1 LSREERRWCLAFGLV
16 LGLATTLPYVWAYF
30 REGDAWRFSGF
41 VFGVE
46 DGNSYLAKML
56 QGAYGALL
64 FRTPY
69 TTAHQNGILAFLPYL
84 LLGKLAAGAALHE
97 QLIAL
102 YHAARFLASPLAVLA
117 TYSFAARVL
126 KEVAWRRWA
135 TLLASVGGGLGWIL
149 VLLGRGNIYGSLPL
163 EFYSPET
170 FGFLAYLGLPHLV
183 VGRALLL
190 LGLAWY
196 LDASKDPGRARWA
209 GAAFLLLGFFQPL
222 AVISAWVVILA
233 HHLLTFALGRRNPAA
248 SVLPP
253 RTTFLVLLISS
264 PVVIY
269 YGWLSLADP
278 FVRAWNAQNI
288 IRSPHPIHYLLAY
301 GPLAVVALVGIVRL
315 PQRGAALLAFGWL
328 LSLPFL
334 AYAPVQLQR
343 RLPDGAWVAIVVLAA
358 AALEATKVPSAR
370 RLGLGLAIITLP
382 SALLLFSGSL
392 RTANDP
398 QSPSFIP
405 SGAAEAYEALGS
417 LASGGEAVMASFET
431 GNVLP
436 AWAPVRVLIGH
447 GPESVGLTEARK
459 QVETF
464 YAADTTDDFRKSIL
478 DAHEVRFVFAGP
490 YERGLGDWDP
500 AEAPYLVSVYSSD
513 RYRIFAVT
521 DPTSQAA
528 MGIDGEP

>member
-1 LSREERRWCLAFGLV
+1 VSREERRWCLAFGLV

-56 QGAYGALL
+56 QGAYGAWS

-69 TTAHQNGILAFLPYL
+69 TTAPQNGILAFLPYL
-84 LLGKLAAGAALHE
+84 LLGKLAAGVALHE

-102 YHAARFLASPLAVLA
+102 YHAARFLATPLAVLA
-117 TYSFAARVL
+117 TYGLTARLV

-135 TLLASVGGGLGWIL
+135 TVLASVGGGVGWIF
-149 VLLGRGNIYGSLPL
+149 VLLGRGDIYGSLPL

-170 FGFLAYLGLPHLV
+170 FGFLAYLGLPHLI

-190 LGLAWY
+190 FGLAWY

-209 GAAFLLLGFFQPL
+209 GAAFLVLGLFQPL

-233 HHLLTFALGRRNPAA
+233 HHLLTFALGRRNQAV
-248 SVLPP
+248 SLSPP
-253 RTTFLVLLISS
+253 RTTIVVLLISS

-301 GPLAVVALVGIVRL
+301 GPLTVVALVGIIRR
-315 PQRGAALLAFGWL
+315 PPRGSTLLAIGWL

-343 RLPDGAWVAIVVLAA
+343 RLPDGVWVAIIILAA
-358 AALEATKVPSAR
+358 AALESTRVRPAR
-370 RLGLGLAIITLP
+370 RLGLGLAVITLP

-392 RTANDP
+392 RTANYP

-417 LASGGEAVMASFET
+417 LASRGEAVMASFDA

-447 GPESVGLTEARK
+447 GPESVGLAEAKK
-459 QVETF
+459 QVEMF
-464 YAADTTDDFRKSIL
+464 YSADTTDEVRRSIL
-478 DAHEVRFVFAGP
+478 DAHEVRFVLAGP
-490 YERGLGDWDP
+490 AERGLGDWDP
-500 AEAPYLVSVYSSD
+500 SEAPYLEPVYSSD
-513 RYRIFAVT
+513 PYRIFAVSEL
-521 DPTSQAA
+521 PPQAA
-528 MGIDGEP
+528 MGIDD

>member
-1 LSREERRWCLAFGLV
+1 VSREERRWCLAFGLV

-56 QGAYGALL
+56 QGAYGAWF

-69 TTAHQNGILAFLPYL
+69 TTAPQNGILAFLPYL
-84 LLGKLAAGAALHE
+84 LLGKLASGVALHE

-102 YHAARFLASPLAVLA
+102 YHAARFLATPLAVLA
-117 TYSFAARVL
+117 TYSLTARLVQG
-126 KEVAWRRWA
+126 VAWRRWV
-135 TLLASVGGGLGWIL
+135 TVLASVGGGVGWIF
-149 VLLGRGNIYGSLPL
+149 VLLGRGSLYGSLPL

-190 LGLAWY
+190 FGLAWY

-209 GAAFLLLGFFQPL
+209 GAAFLVLGLFQPL

-233 HHLLTFALGRRNPAA
+233 HHLLTFALGRRNQAV
-248 SVLPP
+248 SLSPP
-253 RTTFLVLLISS
+253 RTTIVVLLISS

-278 FVRAWNAQNI
+278 FMRAWNAQNI

-301 GPLAVVALVGIVRL
+301 GPLTLVALVGIIRR
-315 PQRGAALLAFGWL
+315 PPRGSALLAVGWL
-328 LSLPFL
+328 L
-334 AYAPVQLQR
+334 
-343 RLPDGAWVAIVVLAA
+343 
-358 AALEATKVPSAR
+358 
-370 RLGLGLAIITLP
+370 TLP

-392 RTANDP
+392 RTANYP

-417 LASGGEAVMASFET
+417 LASRGEAVMASFET

-447 GPESVGLTEARK
+447 GPESVGLTEAKK
-459 QVETF
+459 QVEMF
-464 YAADTTDDFRKSIL
+464 YSADTPDEVRRSIL

-490 YERGLGDWDP
+490 AERGLGDWDP
-500 AEAPYLVSVYSSD
+500 AAAPYLEPVYSSD
-513 RYRIFAVT
+513 PYRIFAVS
-521 DPTSQAA
+521 DLPPQAA
-528 MGIDGEP
+528 MGIDD

>member
-1 LSREERRWCLAFGLV
+1 MSREERRWCLAFGII
-16 LGLATTLPYVWAYF
+16 LGLATTLPYVWAYY

-56 QGAYGALL
+56 QGAYGAWL

-69 TTAHQNGILAFLPYL
+69 TTAPQNGILAFLPYL
-84 LLGKLAAGAALHE
+84 LLGKLAAGVALHE

-102 YHAARFLASPLAVLA
+102 FHAARFLATPLAVLA
-117 TYSFAARVL
+117 TYSFAARLV

-135 TLLASVGGGLGWIL
+135 TVLASVGGGVGWIL
-149 VLLGRGNIYGSLPL
+149 VLLGSGNIYGSLPL

-183 VGRALLL
+183 VARGLLL

-196 LDASKDPGRARWA
+196 LDASREPRRAGWA

-222 AVISAWVVILA
+222 AVVSAWVVILA
-233 HHLLTFALGRRNPAA
+233 HHLLTFALQLRNETV
-248 SVLPP
+248 SPP
-253 RTTFLVLLISS
+253 PIRTTLLVLLISS
-264 PVVIY
+264 PALIY

-301 GPLAVVALVGIVRL
+301 GPLTVMALVGIIRL
-315 PQRGAALLAFGWL
+315 PLRGSALLAIGWL

-343 RLPDGAWVAIVVLAA
+343 RLPDGVWAAIVVLAA
-358 AALEATKVPSAR
+358 AALESTPVRSPR
-370 RLGLGLAIITLP
+370 RLGLGLAVITLP
-382 SALLLFSGSL
+382 SAILLFSGSL
-392 RTANDP
+392 RTANHP
-398 QSPSFIP
+398 QTPSFVP
-405 SGAAEAYEALGS
+405 SDAAEAYGALSS
-417 LASGGEAVMASFET
+417 LTSGGEVVMASFET

-447 GPESVGLTEARK
+447 GPESVGLTEART

-464 YAADTTDDFRKSIL
+464 YAANTTDEVRRSIL

-490 YERGLGDWDP
+490 PESSLGDWEP
-500 AEAPYLVSVYSSD
+500 AGAPYLEPVYSSGP
-513 RYRIFAVT
+513 YRIFAVI
-521 DPTSQAA
+521 DQPSQAA
-528 MGIDGEP
+528 MDNDGGK